1 MNESFRI
8 LKPFLRGFPI
18 IIVCMI
24 AGTLIAKK
32 YLGYV
37 TPMYESTCKL
47 KLADV
52 HDGVPGSNLFK
63 DFDVFANSNKI
74 AAEIE
79 LMKSS
84 VILNK
89 VLDSLDFD
97 VEIYRVGK
105 IRSVELYHESPI
117 MIKTSFNNPK
127 GFDQRFKVN
136 VISKEEL
143 ILTVPGSG
151 KQIQS
156 TFNTVI
162 PTEYGQVY
170 ISLNEHFLNSKNNAA
185 LIDQYEFE
193 CISREK
199 LLSRISKNLDVV
211 PVDKEVAVIRITFQ
225 SPVPDKAAKLVNKL
239 GKVYIYDYIESKYQA
254 ANVAVNFLDKQIA
267 DVSSKLSKSE
277 NEIEQFRDN
286 RAITNIRQET
296 ETDLRSVAQLKIQ
309 LANEKMNLEAMNE
322 LFNYIQSGKNNFM
335 DLAPNFEAFTDLL
348 STEIVKNIKKLQA
361 EKRDLLLTFTPE
373 EERVKVID
381 RKIEDLKEYLIESI
395 SNTKKNH
402 EVKYAQ
408 LTREIAEAEKAF
420 IGVPE
425 KEKMLNIMNRD
436 FELYQKSYNFLNE
449 KRIEAEIAQAA
460 RISFHRM
467 IEEAAPAEKPV
478 SPNRSIII
486 IVSAILGMIGSTALI
501 YLVHT
506 AKAKVNDSV
515 TIEKNSSIPVVAEIP
530 MLTDRLATQRYFH
543 KMALQFQLKKLLPEH
558 GLVTV
563 TSFLGMEGK
572 QFTTT
577 NLASELFQQGKK
589 VLVID
594 ADDLIESPFEGIMI
608 KKMTAAERSVL
619 NADSLNNLIAGWK
632 KEFDIILVKNEN
644 LEHAENALLFMN
656 AADVNLLLADSRRTP
671 ARLLTQAEIIKEE
684 YQFSN
689 IHFVLNRS
697 GYNPNVVK
705 QIIAYAKTA
714 LSKFKKSAV

>member
-1 MNESFRI
+1 MNENFRI

-18 IIVCMI
+18 VIICMI
-24 AGTLIAKK
+24 IGVVAAKK

-37 TPMYESTCKL
+37 TPMYESTSKL

-63 DFDVFANSNKI
+63 DFDVFANSSKI

-79 LMKSS
+79 LMKSAT
-84 VILNK
+84 IINK
-89 VLDSLDFD
+89 VLDSLDFG
-97 VEIYRVGK
+97 VEIYRIGK
-105 IRSVELYHESPI
+105 IRTVELYHQSPI
-117 MIKTSFNNPK
+117 VIKTSFNNPK
-127 GFDQRFKVN
+127 GFDQRFKLN
-136 VISKEEL
+136 VISKEEFM
-143 ILTVPGSG
+143 LTVPGSG
-151 KQIQS
+151 KQIHG

-170 ISLNEHFLNSKNNAA
+170 ISLNEQFLDSKNNAD

-193 CISREK
+193 CLSREK
-199 LLSRISKNLDVV
+199 LLSQISKNLDIA

-225 SPVPDKAAKLVNKL
+225 SPVPDKAAKLVNTL

-254 ANVAVNFLDKQIA
+254 ANVTVHFLDKQIA
-267 DVSSKLSKSE
+267 DVSSKLSNSE

-286 RAITNIRQET
+286 KEITNIRQET

-309 LANEKMNLEAMNE
+309 LTNEKMNLEAMNE
-322 LFNYIQSGKNNFM
+322 LYHYIQSGKNNFM

-381 RKIEDLKEYLIESI
+381 QKIEDLKGYLIESI
-395 SNTKKNH
+395 ANTKKNH

-408 LTREIAEAEKAF
+408 LTHEIAEAEKAF

-425 KEKMLNIMNRD
+425 KEKVLNIMNRD

-449 KRIEAEIAQAA
+449 KKIEAEIAQAA

-467 IEEAAPAEKPV
+467 IEEASAADKPV

-515 TIEKNSSIPVVAEIP
+515 TIEKNSSIPVVAEVP
-530 MLTDRLATQRYFH
+530 MLTDKLATQRYFH
-543 KMALQFQLKKLLPEH
+543 KLALQLHLKKLLPEH
-558 GLVTV
+558 SLITL
-563 TSFLGMEGK
+563 TSYLGMEGK
-572 QFTTT
+572 RFATLH
-577 NLASELFQQGKK
+577 LASELSHQGKK
-589 VLVID
+589 VLIVD
-594 ADDLIESPFEGIMI
+594 ADDTVDASIKGITI
-608 KKMTAAERSVL
+608 KKFTTDERSVL
-619 NADSLNNLIAGWK
+619 NADSLQDQITEWK

-644 LEHAENALLFMN
+644 LEQAENALLFMN

-671 ARLLTQAEIIKEE
+671 AKLLTQAELMKEE
-684 YQFSN
+684 YHFAN
-689 IHFVLNRS
+689 IHFVLNRA

-705 QIIAYAKTA
+705 QLIAYTKAGM
-714 LSKFKKSAV
+714 LPFKKRAA